1 MGNLFFKVFISI
13 FLTLMMISSFHVNA
27 QSLAEFNLSSPQ
39 VEDGGF
45 TNESFVS
52 IRIEQ
57 EEAGFVYTQER
68 ELYNWTSNSF
78 GISGLTYIRTLG
90 PSNPGAYGPE
100 RGTQCWQLGFADG
113 TNYCKVEG
121 GTDGTRFSVLP
132 EHIIIV
138 EVSSDIDGAKSFTL
152 NEGGL
157 FNSRSEGAKEATFI
171 WVQQANP
178 ATAIGVEPIAFAM
191 RDITSQFARQN
202 FNVIDNRLNK
212 IFREGSQR
220 SMEDGFEH
228 WVSVDSISGD
238 IETSQDTVTR
248 YADSET
254 LTVGIDRHID
264 KDRLV
269 GAAFSYGRSDINISD
284 TDSEAES
291 NNVSFLA
298 YLNHYGKN
306 INLESTIGVS
316 FLDMETR
323 RVTDDSTYE
332 GDRDALQLY
341 LSGKVKAKIEPV
353 NNINITP
360 FGKVMVSQSKL
371 KAFDESQSHS
381 PINFKDN
388 DMTEVSLS
396 IGADFL
402 SEISFK
408 DGTIKPYASIEY
420 VHDVSGNNKEELK
433 YIQQDDIHFLNLRRD
448 TSDFYK
454 LGLGLDYEIENLSAS
469 FNYQREEADG
479 STHFDAFNLN
489 ILINL

>member
-1 MGNLFFKVFISI
+1 
-13 FLTLMMISSFHVNA
+13 MMISSSYANHSELTLV
-27 QSLAEFNLSSPQ
+27 EYNLSSSE
-39 VEDGGF
+39 VADGGF
-45 TNESFVS
+45 TNESFVA
-52 IRIEQ
+52 IKIKQQ
-57 EEAGFVYTQER
+57 EAEWMDTNQER
-68 ELYNWTSNSF
+68 ELKMWSKNSF
-78 GISGLTYIRTLG
+78 RISDLTYIRTLG
-90 PSNPGAYGPE
+90 PTFQGYYVDEEGVPIRGRFCWLAPSAPPE
-100 RGTQCWQLGFADG
+100 VPCR
-113 TNYCKVEG
+113 VEG
-121 GTDGTRFSVLP
+121 GNDGTQFSVLQDDA
-132 EHIIIV
+132 IIV
-138 EVSSDIDGAKSFTL
+138 EVSSDIDGPKTFVLKGMSL
-152 NEGGL
+152 Q
-157 FNSRSEGAKEATFI
+157 NSQSHGNKEAAFS

-178 ATAIGVEPIAFAM
+178 ATAIGVKPIAFAM

-212 IFREGSQR
+212 IFRAGSQR
-220 SMEDGFEH
+220 STEDGFEH

-238 IETSQDTVTR
+238 IETSRDTVTR
-248 YADSET
+248 YADSEA
-254 LTVGIDRHID
+254 LTVGIDRYID

-269 GAAFSYGRSDINISD
+269 GEAFSYGKSDVNING

-341 LSGKVKAKIEPV
+341 LSGKVKAKIEPI

-396 IGADFL
+396 IGTDFL
-402 SEISFK
+402 SEISFM

-420 VHDVSGNNKEELK
+420 AQDISGSNKEELK

-448 TSDFYK
+448 ASNFYK

-469 FNYQREEADG
+469 FNYHREEADG